1 MTAPKNKPRTPRYKT
16 AGLVLIAL
24 MVAVVVIVY
33 AQFRGDFTAKTPL
46 TMIAARAGLLM
57 DPGSKVTF
65 NGVDIGRVAAVNAAQ
80 INGIERAR
88 FRLEVNPKFVDLIP
102 ANVHAEI
109 RAPTVFGNKYV
120 ALSSPKDPSPQP
132 ISPRDIIDA
141 TAVTTEFNTLFETI
155 TSIAEKID
163 PIKLNITLSAAAEAL
178 GGLGA
183 KFGRSLVNGNAILA
197 DLNPLMPQIRY
208 DAQRL
213 ADLAEIYTAGS
224 QDLWAF
230 LRNAITT
237 SRTFTAEQGDVD
249 AALLAAVGFGNAG
262 ADIFTR
268 GAPYLVR
275 GAADLTPTAAL
286 LDKYSPQIFCG
297 VRDIAEVVPKV
308 KAALGNNSL
317 MASSQLLGSENPY
330 IYPDNLPRVNAKG
343 GPGGRPGCWATIT
356 RDLWPA
362 PYLVMD
368 TGASIAPYNHF
379 EFGQPQFTEYVWGR
393 QWGEDTINP

>member
-1 MTAPKNKPRTPRYKT
+1 M
-16 AGLVLIAL
+16 
-24 MVAVVVIVY
+24 
-33 AQFRGDFTAKTPL
+33 
-46 TMIAARAGLLM
+46 
-57 DPGSKVTF
+57 
-65 NGVDIGRVAAVNAAQ
+65 Q

-109 RAPTVFGNKYV
+109 TAPTVFGNKYV
-120 ALSSPKDPSPQP
+120 ALSSPKDPSPLP
-132 ISPRDIIDA
+132 ISSRDVIDA

-178 GGLGA
+178 DRLGA

-286 LDKYSPQIFCG
+286 LDKYNPQIFCG

-368 TGASIAPYNHF
+368 TGATIAPYNHF